1 MAYNYLWYYLNSA
14 LNKKYMPLNFLK
26 ALKNMYLKSPFL
38 KIFVFF
44 FFILLI
50 IIPLLVFGDGAPDD
64 GYRLYANELGRKIS
78 YHSSLSNPE
87 AIGTIC
93 LNNES
98 SKSYFV
104 PTRTLNEMNRFF
116 AKSSTLNVD
125 ASPNCCG
132 DFICDVSENPN
143 DCPGDCGSAYVCPS
157 SISISD
163 SDMGSVDYPVVQIG
177 RQCWLAKNLNVGAK
191 IDLSSAATDNGQI
204 QPNPILLA
212 SW

>member
-1 MAYNYLWYYLNSA
+1 MAYKYLWYYLGSA
-14 LNKKYMPLNFLK
+14 LNKNYMPLNFLK
-26 ALKNMYLKSPFL
+26 ALKNMYLKSPFF

-50 IIPLLVFGDGAPDD
+50 ITPLLVFGGLINGPDD
-64 GYRLYANELGRKIS
+64 GYQLFANEVKKQIS
-78 YHSSLSNPE
+78 YHSSLSNSA

-93 LNNES
+93 LNNAS

-104 PTRTLNEMNRFF
+104 PTRTLSEMNKFF

-125 ASPNCCG
+125 ASPNCSG

-163 SDMGSVDYPVVQIG
+163 SDMGSVDYPVVQ
-177 RQCWLAKNLNVGAK
+177 K
-191 IDLSSAATDNGQI
+191 LSFGI
-204 QPNPILLA
+204 ILCFFLKKRRI
-212 SW
+212 SIEI

>member
-1 MAYNYLWYYLNSA
+1 MAYNYLWHYLGSA

-26 ALKNMYLKSPFL
+26 ALKNMYLKSPFF
-38 KIFVFF
+38 KIFVLFVF
-44 FFILLI
+44 SFLI
-50 IIPLLVFGDGAPDD
+50 ILPFIVFGEGRPDD
-64 GYRLYANELGRKIS
+64 GYQLFSNELGRKIS
-78 YHSSLSNPE
+78 YHSSLSNSA

-104 PTRTLNEMNRFF
+104 PTRTLSEMNKFF

-132 DFICDVSENPN
+132 DLICDVSENPN

-163 SDMGSVDYPVVQIG
+163 SDMGSVDYPVVQ
-177 RQCWLAKNLNVGAK
+177 K
-191 IDLSSAATDNGQI
+191 LSFGI
-204 QPNPILLA
+204 ILCFF
-212 SW
+212 SKKETYK